1 MAGISSWLI
10 RIGSI
15 SALPT
20 DEALF
25 GCGFVRR
32 EDSVYSD
39 MQITFPTNAL
49 AFLSV
54 RQTLARRLRLLGWLL
69 PALAG
74 PTIVLAQASAG
85 LQITTANGVVRGTLE
100 KSGVRSFKGIPYAA
114 PPVGVLRWKAPQ
126 PVVSWTGVR
135 ACDHF
140 GPRAMQPPIYSDMVF
155 RSDGMSEDCLYLN
168 VWAPAASASSGGL
181 PVLVYFYG
189 GGFVAGDGSE
199 PRYEGE
205 SMATKGV
212 IALTVNYRLGIF
224 GLFAHPELTKES
236 PDHASGNYGL
246 MDQAAALRWV
256 QNNIAAFGGDPKRV
270 TIAGESAGS
279 ISVSALMA
287 SPVSKR
293 LFSRAIGESGSLMGA
308 LSPVPL
314 GQAEETGVAFAKT
327 AGAATLADLRAMP
340 ADQVLSAAQRFG
352 PFNFHLTIDGYFIPK
367 PPREIFAAGEQAHV
381 PLLVGWNSAEGDWH
395 GVLGGAAPTVANYA
409 AAVRKMYPGASA
421 DTVLRLYHAADD
433 ASVAAVATALASD
446 RFIAFST
453 WLWADL
459 QGKTGGHAVY
469 RYFYERPRPAMVA
482 GGPASTGA
490 SHSSEIEYAMGNLPG
505 NKVYAWTPEDYAVS
519 ATLQGY
525 FVNFIKTGDPNGP
538 GLPRWPAANSGSRVE
553 VQHINVKT
561 RTEPEQHRERYEWM
575 DKR

>member
-1 MAGISSWLI
+1 
-10 RIGSI
+10 
-15 SALPT
+15 
-20 DEALF
+20 
-25 GCGFVRR
+25 
-32 EDSVYSD
+32 
-39 MQITFPTNAL
+39 MQITFPQNVL
-49 AFLSV
+49 AFLSA
-54 RQTLARRLRLLGWLL
+54 RQTLARRLLSWLL

-74 PTIVLAQASAG
+74 PTIAFAQPAAAAG
-85 LQITTANGVVRGTLE
+85 LQVTTVNGIVQGTLE

-126 PVVSWTGVR
+126 PAASWTDVR
-135 ACDHF
+135 VCDHF
-140 GPRAMQPPIYSDMVF
+140 GPRAMQPPIFSDMVF

-168 VWAPAASASSGGL
+168 VWVPASASSSASGSSATGSAAPGEL

-199 PRYEGE
+199 PRYDGE

-224 GLFAHPELTKES
+224 GLFAHPELTLES
-236 PDHASGNYGL
+236 PNHSSGNYGL

-287 SPVSKR
+287 SPESKE
-293 LFSRAIGESGSLMGA
+293 LFAGAIGESGSVMGA
-308 LSPVPL
+308 LPPMPL
-314 GQAEETGVAFAKT
+314 KQAEENGVAFA
-327 AGAATLADLRAMP
+327 ASVGAASLADLRAMP
-340 ADQVLSAAQRFG
+340 ADKLVEAAGKFG
-352 PFNFHLTIDGYFIPK
+352 HFNFHFTVDGYFF
-367 PPREIFAAGEQAHV
+367 PRDPRAIYEAGEEAHV

-395 GVLGGAAPTVANYA
+395 GVLGSSAPTVANYS
-409 AAVRKMYPGASA
+409 AAVHGLYGASA

-433 ASVAAVATALASD
+433 AAVRAVATALASD
-446 RFIAFST
+446 RFIGFST
-453 WLWADL
+453 WRWADL
-459 QGKTGGHAVY
+459 QGKTGGHPVY
-469 RYFYERPRPAMVA
+469 RYFYERPRPATVA

-505 NKVYAWTPEDYAVS
+505 NKVYAWTPDDYAVS

-525 FVNFIKTGDPNGP
+525 FVNFIKTGDPNGR
-538 GLPRWPAANSGSRVE
+538 GLPRWPAANSGSRVA

-561 RTEPEQHRERYEWM
+561 RTEPETHRDRYEWM

>member
-1 MAGISSWLI
+1 
-10 RIGSI
+10 
-15 SALPT
+15 
-20 DEALF
+20 
-25 GCGFVRR
+25 
-32 EDSVYSD
+32 
-39 MQITFPTNAL
+39 MQTTFSL
-49 AFLSV
+49 
-54 RQTLARRLRLLGWLL
+54 RRLLGWLI
-69 PALAG
+69 PVIAG
-74 PTIVLAQASAG
+74 PTIVFAQPSALSG
-85 LQITTANGVVRGTLE
+85 LQVTTANGIVRGTLE

-126 PVVSWTGVR
+126 PVASWTGVR
-135 ACDHF
+135 VCDHF

-168 VWAPAASASSGGL
+168 VWAPTAGSGPDAAAGSAAPGGL

-189 GGFVAGDGSE
+189 GGFVSGDGSE
-199 PRYEGE
+199 PRYDGE
-205 SMATKGV
+205 SMATKGIV
-212 IALTVNYRLGIF
+212 ALTVNYREGIF

-236 PDHASGNYGL
+236 PDHSSGNYGL

-256 QNNIAAFGGDPKRV
+256 QNNIAAFGGDPNRV

-287 SPVSKR
+287 SPVSKN
-293 LFSRAIGESGSLMGA
+293 LFAGAIGESGSLMGA
-308 LSPVPL
+308 LPPVPL
-314 GQAEETGVAFAKT
+314 SQAEENGVSFAGS
-327 AGAATLADLRAMP
+327 AGAASLADLRSMP
-340 ADQVLSAAQRFG
+340 ADKLLEAAGKYGYFK
-352 PFNFHLTIDGYFIPK
+352 FHMTIDGYFL
-367 PPREIFAAGEQAHV
+367 PRDPHAIFEAGEEAHV

-395 GVLGGAAPTVANYA
+395 GILDGAAPTVANYS
-409 AAVRKMYPGASA
+409 AAVRRLYPGASA

-433 ASVAAVATALASD
+433 AAVPAVATALASD

-453 WLWADL
+453 WRWANL
-459 QGKTGGHAVY
+459 QGLTGGHPVY
-469 RYFYERPRPAMVA
+469 RYFYERPRPATVA

-505 NKVYAWTPEDYAVS
+505 NKVFAWTPDDYAVS

-525 FVNFIKTGDPNGP
+525 FVNFIKTGNPNGH
-538 GLPRWPAANSGSRVE
+538 GLPHWPAANAGKTVM

-561 RTEPEQHRERYEWM
+561 RTEPETHRDRYEWM